1 MSAIASLLKVVC
13 VYRVAAGLSRSTVS
27 WRMFGDTKKLASLEA
42 GKDIQVTRL
51 ERAFQWLSDSW
62 PEDAVWPPE
71 VERPEPAPKVEQP
84 DPVAEPSSE
93 RAA

>member
-51 ERAFQWLSDSW
+51 ERAFRWLSDNW
-62 PEDAVWPPE
+62 PAEAVWPAE
-71 VERPEPAPKVEQP
+71 IDRPEPTPK
-84 DPVAEPSSE
+84 AEPTSTAE
-93 RAA
+93 QDAAA